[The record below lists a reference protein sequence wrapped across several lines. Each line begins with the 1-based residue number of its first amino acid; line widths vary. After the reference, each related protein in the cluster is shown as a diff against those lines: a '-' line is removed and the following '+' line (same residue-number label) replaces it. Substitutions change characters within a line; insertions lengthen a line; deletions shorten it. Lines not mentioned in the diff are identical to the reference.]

1 MNQLQH
7 LLIKLAEEGSEVAK
21 IALKTSQFGP
31 DEVMPGQPFNN
42 FQRCHQE
49 LDDLW
54 AMVEMLNDQYGFGYA
69 PSRDRIDAK
78 KEKVRKYLGYSI
90 CLGLVDGQTD
100 VDVHPMAVEKNREPS
115 SNG

>member
-7 LLIKLAEEGSEVAK
+7 LLTKLAEECSEVAQ

-31 DEVMPGQPFNN
+31 TEVMPGQPLNN
-42 FQRCHQE
+42 FERCHQE

-54 AMVEMLNDQYGFGYA
+54 AMVEMLNDQYGFSYCQ
-69 PSRDRIDAK
+69 SRERIESK

-90 CLGLVDGQTD
+90 HLGLVDGETSETK
-100 VDVHPMAVEKNREPS
+100 HPMAA
-115 SNG
+115 